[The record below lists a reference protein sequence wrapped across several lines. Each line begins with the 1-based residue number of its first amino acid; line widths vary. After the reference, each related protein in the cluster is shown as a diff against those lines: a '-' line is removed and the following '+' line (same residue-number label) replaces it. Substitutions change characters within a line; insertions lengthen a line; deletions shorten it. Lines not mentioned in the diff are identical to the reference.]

1 MKQDRK
7 QNMVNV
13 DKDMEKLEPSSM
25 ACGNKLAH
33 LLCKTV
39 WYFFNNL
46 NTELLNDSAISL
58 LGVCS
63 QRIENRC
70 SNKNSRVNVHSSSI

>member
-13 DKDMEKLEPSSM
+13 DKDMEKLEHSSM
-25 ACGNKLAH
+25 AGGNKLAH

-39 WYFFNNL
+39 WHFFNNL
-46 NTELLNDSAISL
+46 NIELPIDSAISL
-58 LGVCS
+58 LGVYS
-63 QRIENRC
+63 QRIENRR
-70 SNKNSRVNVHSSSI
+70 SNKNSGINVLSSSI